1 MTNQETSDLEGV
13 RNEDIDESIS
23 TSLREKLKAQEPSR
37 RQKKELRSQHE
48 GHLVRDTT
56 SQLAVESLPIGPE
69 IEIEAH
75 AEIPDTYCF
84 DCEEWIGV
92 SGVELRGTPRSRTD
106 AYYLGGIP
114 TDVLQA
120 KNGTVDT
127 LTELADALID
137 RVERIDT
144 RDDAYVFIETVLEET
159 REKNTES
166 VTDG

>member
-1 MTNQETSDLEGV
+1 MPKQETSASEKVSDEAIG
-13 RNEDIDESIS
+13 ESIS
-23 TSLREKLKAQEPSR
+23 ASLREKLEAQEPSR
-37 RQKKELRSQHE
+37 RQKEDLRRQHE

-56 SQLAVESLPIGPE
+56 SQLAVESLPIGPGVDV
-69 IEIEAH
+69 EAH

-159 REKNTES
+159 REANTGQ
-166 VTDG
+166 VTDI